1 MVDKCLS
8 KNDDVRTLT
17 RWIGSLDPHQI
28 PLNNVN
34 AKLISKSAFPLELV
48 RGKWVALYS
57 RALLGDVA
65 VGAIDAHQAIVHTAT
80 LFPVI
85 ENNLEQIG

>member
-1 MVDKCLS
+1 MDKCLP
-8 KNDDVRTLT
+8 KNDDVRKLT

-34 AKLISKSAFPLELV
+34 PKLISKSAFPLELV
-48 RGKWVALYS
+48 QGKWVALYS
-57 RALLGDVA
+57 RALLRDAA
-65 VGAIDAHQAIVHTAT
+65 VGAVDAHQAIVHAAT
-80 LFPVI
+80 LFSVL